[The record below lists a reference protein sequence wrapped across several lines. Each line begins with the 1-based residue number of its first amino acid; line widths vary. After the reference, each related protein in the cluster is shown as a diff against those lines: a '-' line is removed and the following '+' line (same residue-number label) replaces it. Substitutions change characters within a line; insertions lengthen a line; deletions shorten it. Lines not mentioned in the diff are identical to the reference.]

1 LKNKFHYKIF
11 ELGSGIAMEIRLF
24 LEKIKEL
31 SGSNTILNFGKI
43 SYRRDEIMDSK
54 ADIQELKNLGWQP
67 KYSVEQG
74 IKQILEN
81 YKVIKE

>member
-1 LKNKFHYKIF
+1 
-11 ELGSGIAMEIRLF
+11 MEIRLF